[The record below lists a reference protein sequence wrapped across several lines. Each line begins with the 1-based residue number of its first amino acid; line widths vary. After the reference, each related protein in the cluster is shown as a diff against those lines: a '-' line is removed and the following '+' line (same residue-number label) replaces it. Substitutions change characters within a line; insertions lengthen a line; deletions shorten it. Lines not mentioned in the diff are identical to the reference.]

1 MNSISGKEIR
11 LCRLFR
17 GSRRLFAV
25 PLDHGVTLGPVE
37 GLADVNRVVQA
48 VIKGGA
54 DAVIVHKGLARQL
67 TCLAAQPDSCE
78 LILHLSASTSL
89 GPDPNQKEL
98 VSSVERAVQLGA
110 TAVSAQVNLGSEA
123 EAKMLKEFGLL
134 GEECERWG
142 MPLLAM
148 MYVRDGARESEFDA
162 TKVAHAARVAE
173 ELGADIIKVNYT
185 GSVGTFADVIA
196 AVRAPVVIAG
206 GPKMDS
212 PGQLLTM
219 VTDAVAAG
227 ARGVAI
233 GRNLFQ
239 AKDPSQLAAEIRRA
253 LDSAV

>member
-1 MNSISGKEIR
+1 MPTISGKEIR
-11 LCRLFR
+11 LGRLFR
-17 GSRRLFAV
+17 ESRKLFAV
-25 PLDHGVTLGPVE
+25 PLDHGVTLGPIE
-37 GLADVNRVVQA
+37 GLADVDRVVQA
-48 VIKGGA
+48 VIEGGA
-54 DAVIVHKGLARQL
+54 DAVIVHKGLARRL
-67 TCLAAQPDSCE
+67 TCLAARPNSCE
-78 LILHLSASTSL
+78 LILHLSASTIL

-110 TAVSAQVNLGSEA
+110 TAVSAQVNLGSAA

-134 GEECERWG
+134 AEECERWG

-148 MYVRDGARESEFDA
+148 MYVRDGNKESEFDA
-162 TKVAHAARVAE
+162 AKVGHAARVAE

-185 GSVGTFADVIA
+185 GSIETFAKVVG

-212 PGQLLTM
+212 PARLLAM
-219 VTDAVAAG
+219 VKDAIVAG

-239 AKDPSQLAAEIRRA
+239 ATDPSQLAAEIRRA